1 MLDPLAL
8 LLLIIIGKILIVA
21 VEIVSDLSKTDGGL
35 GKPDLGIEIVR
46 RLGQQILPSFIGL
59 SLEFH
64 PFWSLIVELLSDVA
78 A

>member
-35 GKPDLGIEIVR
+35 GKSNLWIEILKG
-46 RLGQQILPSFIGL
+46 LGQ
-59 SLEFH
+59 
-64 PFWSLIVELLSDVA
+64 
-78 A
+78 